1 MVERYVRSIGLDKEI
16 YVLKID
22 ISKYFYNID
31 HEILFSMIK
40 KRIKDEKAL
49 DIILQIISLTDY
61 DYINERIKEL
71 VNNEIKRIKK
81 LKISNKEK
89 MKKIKELNSIP
100 LYEKGRGA
108 SIGCLSNQML
118 ALFYLNEV
126 DHFIKE
132 KLKHKYY
139 VRYCDDLCIF
149 DTDKEKLKKSF
160 ILIEEELNKL
170 KLKINNKSGIY
181 RLKEGISF
189 LGYTYQLKNNK
200 LLIKY
205 TNTTIRKINRKLRKS
220 YNDDFDFYYRNIN
233 SYKGYFK
240 KCNTNLY
247 YDKYKKI
254 EINSL
259 FDKYK
264 MLKGRYKDRV
274 VFIKYKNRY
283 YTYLEDLKEV
293 NRILGKEYS
302 SLSYNNFVKVIN
314 KLDDY
319 VILSG
324 NRVI

>member
-1 MVERYVRSIGLDKEI
+1 MKRLDNLYDKMISYRNVDYVFKRVRNNCHNKEKVFDFIKYKNCNIIEILERLKNNNYSFSRYNIFLIKEKKYRIIMSENISDKIVNQMISYFILLPAFRNLIDTNVATRKGKGTSYAYDMVERYVRSIGLDKEI

-31 HEILFSMIK
+31 HDILFSMIK

-170 KLKINNKSGIY
+170 KLKINNNSGIY
-181 RLKEGISF
+181 RLKEGI
-189 LGYTYQLKNNK
+189 
-200 LLIKY
+200 
-205 TNTTIRKINRKLRKS
+205 
-220 YNDDFDFYYRNIN
+220 D
-233 SYKGYFK
+233 
-240 KCNTNLY
+240 
-247 YDKYKKI
+247 
-254 EINSL
+254 
-259 FDKYK
+259 
-264 MLKGRYKDRV
+264 
-274 VFIKYKNRY
+274 
-283 YTYLEDLKEV
+283 
-293 NRILGKEYS
+293 
-302 SLSYNNFVKVIN
+302 
-314 KLDDY
+314 
-319 VILSG
+319 
-324 NRVI
+324 